1 METMGLVVHDD
12 QTFLAKVVNTGMER
26 GILTQ
31 DRVSEIIRISTAM
44 ANKYVLQKEVDFRS
58 TEELAKV
65 QETILKLVGVGLEI
79 KAKGDTREGLRLL
92 MHASPV
98 DLFRLAHTRIEKLR
112 QGWNRLLLNHRVEIM
127 VSSEEYDCLS
137 DLTCQRLSEMSVF
150 TDSEIYTIR
159 SLTLGDELFSSL
171 ALVEY
176 YEAELQRYE
185 FILSLRALLPFGL
198 LNRSPL
204 VRAENLSEVDSIRDA
219 LINTLVVSACVNAA
233 DPVSVT
239 VSDVREF
246 LSRLDLTGGEDL
258 FPEEVEEAVL
268 DVIQELAEDIE
279 EAEASLLAREVI
291 QCSQKL
297 FQTILNEW
305 DTANSA
311 SYTTFFKR
319 WSRLVILSDVTDPVN
334 RILSSDEML
343 DEFEFEVLVEQLL
356 ARSEED
362 ATLLIGKLPWKR
374 FSPHQI
380 VRLFHEVRMYQE
392 AFAEDASLTGFSGA
406 DLVDLLDGLDQPALK
421 KMLPVLREAFADADL
436 SLEELELIAALPHSE
451 AVSLLQMANRPA
463 GMEDR
468 QILAEY
474 KDGSSGVRRVLLFSC
489 LRSEVF
495 PDLFSEAWSL
505 DPDFVKQELKSVPPV
520 DIGPFLSVAA
530 GPDRPTITDTER
542 KEPSLRFRSRDLNSL
557 FRSLPV
563 SKKRAAVKFF
573 SKVFPSSEQDSA

>member
-12 QTFLAKVVNTGMER
+12 QTFLSKVVDTGMER

-79 KAKGDTREGLRLL
+79 KSKGDTREGLRLL

-112 QGWNRLLLNHRVEIM
+112 NGWNRLLLDHRIEIM
-127 VSSEEYDCLS
+127 VSSQEYECLN

-150 TDSEIYTIR
+150 TDSEIYTVK
-159 SLTLGDELFSSL
+159 SLTLGDELFSTL

-176 YEAELQRYE
+176 YETELERYE
-185 FILSLRALLPFGL
+185 FILRLRSLLPFGL

-204 VRAENLSEVDSIRDA
+204 VRAENLAEVDSIREA

-246 LSRLDLTGGEDL
+246 LSMLDLTGSEDL
-258 FPEEVEEAVL
+258 FPQELEEAVL
-268 DVIQELAEDIE
+268 DVIQELAEDIDE
-279 EAEASLLAREVI
+279 GEASLLAREVI

-297 FQTILNEW
+297 FQTILTEW
-305 DTANSA
+305 DTISSA
-311 SYTTFFKR
+311 SYSTFFKR
-319 WSRLVILSDVTDPVN
+319 WARLVVLSDVTDPVN
-334 RILSSDEML
+334 RILSSHEMV

-356 ARSEED
+356 ARAEVD
-362 ATLLIGKLPWKR
+362 AALLIRKMPWR
-374 FSPHQI
+374 RLTPAQI
-380 VRLFHEVRMYQE
+380 VRMFHEVGTYQE
-392 AFAEDASLTGFSGA
+392 IFAEDVALTGFSGG
-406 DLVDLLDGLDQPALK
+406 DLVDLLDGLDQPVVK
-421 KMLPVLREAFADADL
+421 KMLPVLREAFASANF
-436 SLEELELIAALPHSE
+436 SLEELELISVMPHSE
-451 AVSLLQMANRPA
+451 AVSLLKAANPPE

-468 QILAEY
+468 RILWEY
-474 KDGSSGVRRVLLFSC
+474 KDGPARVRRVLLFSC
-489 LRSEVF
+489 LRSRVF
-495 PDLFSEAWSL
+495 PELFSEAWSL
-505 DPDFVKQELKSVPPV
+505 DPDFVKQEIKSVPAAE
-520 DIGPFLSVAA
+520 IGAFLRAAA
-530 GPDRPTITDTER
+530 GADRPTITDSDK
-542 KEPSLRFRSRDLNSL
+542 KEPSLRFRSRDLNGL

-573 SKVFPSSEQDSA
+573 SKEYPG